1 MRRLG
6 MVLCACVLGALWA
19 TAGALAQGPL
29 VLPAPGPGG
38 QAAPVLEINLRVGS
52 PGMDALERLLIRQG
66 RIEGEMQA
74 FGPIVSI
81 RFSDV
86 GAAVRFLRAI
96 ADDIDTLNDP
106 NGGWVQVPLQ
116 QADPRHVR
124 AVVGSEAIPSGD
136 PVEIRCTMDPP
147 QLLLRGPQDVVAR
160 WAQRATELDVPP
172 PRHLSPEA
180 VVRMYLERWLIVP
193 EDRVTP
199 DFEGMYELAL
209 FEEPM
214 NLSEFAV
221 IISRTVINRGPAAG
235 AQQPEGVLVQQGP
248 GGTLS
253 AYSGW
258 LDPEIS
264 AVYEARVDEH
274 RGVAVVPYSLAWFSE
289 ASGPAWAVAPPP
301 HDELTVARQGVGAA
315 ARPQRGINQRALEER
330 RIPAANALG
339 QRIADSIHRGYAL
352 VVRAQDGSWRLP
364 MVYDAARRTWI
375 TPLSS
380 TLAEREA
387 PDLLPYGVPRQTP

>member
-1 MRRLG
+1 MRCLRI
-6 MVLCACVLGALWA
+6 VFYACALGALWVSA
-19 TAGALAQGPL
+19 SALAQGPL
-29 VLPAPGPGG
+29 VMQAPGPGG
-38 QAAPVLEINLRVGS
+38 QAAPLLEINLRVGS

-66 RIEGEMQA
+66 RIEGDMQA

-106 NGGWVQVPLQ
+106 NDGWAQVPLQ
-116 QADPRHVR
+116 RADPRHVR

-147 QLLLRGPQDVVAR
+147 QLLLRGPRDVVAR
-160 WAQRATELDVPP
+160 WTQRARELDVPP
-172 PRHLSPEA
+172 PRDPSPEA

-193 EDRVTP
+193 EDRITP

-209 FEEPM
+209 FDEPM

-221 IISRTVINRGPAAG
+221 IISRTVINRGQAVG
-235 AQQPEGVLVQQGP
+235 TEQPEGVLVQP
-248 GGTLS
+248 GSAGTLT

-264 AVYEARVDEH
+264 AVYEARIDPR
-274 RGVAVVPYSLAWFSE
+274 RGVAVVPYSLAWFTE
-289 ASGPAWAVAPPP
+289 VSGPQWAVAPPP
-301 HDELTVARQGVGAA
+301 HDELALARQGVGAA
-315 ARPQRGINQRALEER
+315 GRPQRSIDQRALEDR

-352 VVRAQDGSWRLP
+352 VVRDQNGAWRLP

-387 PDLLPYGVPRQTP
+387 PDLLPYGVQTQAP